1 MYATQPPMAGLQVLT
16 PAMIEDPEEAF
27 AVAVWL
33 IADLALACTRETDSE
48 DRRLVLRAADELCRG
63 WDLDG

>member
-1 MYATQPPMAGLQVLT
+1 MYATQMPVFGMPMLA
-16 PAMIEDPEEAF
+16 PAATEDPAEAF

-33 IADLALACTRETDSE
+33 LTDLAVACTRDTDPE
-48 DRRLVLRAADELCRG
+48 DRRLVLQAADELCRG